1 MVDCAP
7 ISGKKERGFKN
18 LCSLGK
24 EENTMMFI
32 IVFPFLCR
40 HHKLLLDTLIE
51 VMVLNLVM
59 STEINRTTIIRIIIC
74 SIINFI
80 YKI

>member
-18 LCSLGK
+18 LCSLRK

-40 HHKLLLDTLIE
+40 HQKLLLDIFVEIIVFNLI
-51 VMVLNLVM
+51 M
-59 STEINRTTIIRIIIC
+59 STEINKTTIVKIIIC

>member
-18 LCSLGK
+18 LCSLRK
-24 EENTMMFI
+24 EENTMTFI
-32 IVFPFLCR
+32 IVFSFLCR
-40 HHKLLLDTLIE
+40 HQKLLVDTFIE
-51 VMVLNLVM
+51 VIVLNLVM
-59 STEINRTTIIRIIIC
+59 STEINKTTIVKIIIC
-74 SIINFI
+74 SIINFV

>member
-32 IVFPFLCR
+32 IVFSFLCR
-40 HHKLLLDTLIE
+40 HHKLLLDTFVEI
-51 VMVLNLVM
+51 VVLNLLT
-59 STEINRTTIIRIIIC
+59 STEINKTTIIRIIIC

-80 YKI
+80 YKM